1 MWIRLKDWVSGKSKG
16 ANSPHL
22 EVQEWPNSATI
33 SRKSPVSMDIGRTHL
48 APRQVVA
55 ANPMKTDL
63 PKILVVVEQPYFPD
77 CVIDYTVHLAERL
90 HYDIVAMHVGSP
102 GEGSTAPRQ
111 QSRLHDQYIKRA
123 EEAAAA
129 LKNKADA
136 RGIHCEHLVRLGDL
150 ANAVGELHH
159 EIKRIEFV
167 ITDSEANKEE
177 IFAEV
182 TIPVFSVTPT
192 YWWSEKGGKTMAQEL
207 AAKKRKP
214 VGKTIMFG
222 LGTVAMYAAVFTN
235 ADTMMKY
242 FTRGG
247 WYAAMPIA
255 SVFVFSFVHGA
266 FASNLWT
273 ALGIEARKKETL
285 QKTEVKM
292 VQPKKQLRKKP
303 RAYAYVN
310 PWHRI

>member
-1 MWIRLKDWVSGKSKG
+1 MLIRLKDWVAGKSKG
-16 ANSPHL
+16 ERMPHPEVREWWNSDDAS
-22 EVQEWPNSATI
+22 Q
-33 SRKSPVSMDIGRTHL
+33 KSPVSLARGRTL
-48 APRQVVA
+48 AAPHQEIPT
-55 ANPMKTDL
+55 NPMKTDL

-90 HYDIVAMHVGSP
+90 HYDIVAMHVGRP
-102 GEGSTAPRQ
+102 GEDSASSRQ
-111 QSRLHDQYIKRA
+111 QSRLHDQYAKRA

-129 LKNKADA
+129 LKSKAGA
-136 RGIHCEHLVRLGDL
+136 RGIHCEHLVRFGDL
-150 ANAVGELHH
+150 ASAVGELHH

-192 YWWSEKGGKTMAQEL
+192 YWWSDKGGKTMAQEF
-207 AAKKRKP
+207 AAKKSKP

-222 LGTVAMYAAVFTN
+222 MGTVAMYAAVFTN
-235 ADTMMKY
+235 ADTIMKY

-247 WYAAMPIA
+247 WYAALPIA

-266 FASNLWT
+266 FASNLWS

-285 QKTEVKM
+285 HKTEVKM

-303 RAYAYVN
+303 RAYTYVN